1 MAEPLVLLPAMM
13 CDGRLFAPQISALS
27 GDFTLHLG
35 SIGHADTIET
45 LAQEAL
51 EAAPTRFALLGCGIG
66 GMVALEMQRRS
77 PDRITR
83 LALSGTNPRAEK
95 PSEAALREEQI
106 VKVRAGQLE
115 AVRRE
120 ELNEGALSEGPNRAQ
135 ILSMALRMAQDL
147 GPEVYLNQCRA
158 LQRRPD
164 QQKTLRRLKIP
175 TLVLCGEDD
184 RITPPRRHE
193 FMATLVLGAQMEIIP
208 GAAHYPTLE
217 NPALVNRILRAWL
230 EQPLVLR

>member
-1 MAEPLVLLPAMM
+1 MLPAMM

-27 GDFTLHLG
+27 GAHTLQLG

-45 LAQEAL
+45 LAQDAL
-51 EAAPTRFALLGCGIG
+51 EAAPARFALLGCGIG
-66 GMVALEMQRRS
+66 GMVALEMQRRA
-77 PDRITR
+77 PERVTR
-83 LALSGTNPRAEK
+83 LALCGTNPRAEK
-95 PSEAALREEQI
+95 PSEAAQREEMI
-106 VKVRAGQLE
+106 VKVRAGQLQ
-115 AVRRE
+115 ALRRE
-120 ELNEGALSEGPNRAQ
+120 ELEGRALAEGPNRGQ
-135 ILSMALRMAQDL
+135 ILSMALRMASEM
-147 GPEVYLNQCRA
+147 GAEVYLNQCRA

-175 TLVLCGEDD
+175 TLVFCGEDD

-217 NPALVNRILRAWL
+217 NPAHVNRLLREWL